1 MDHLMFD
8 LVHKKMAQQEPPA
21 TLTASAA
28 TKAGSW
34 MPSVYHGLLMF
45 IILRK
50 MPIKVIWIYD

>member
-1 MDHLMFD
+1 MFD